1 MNQVLD
7 ELRFRNEWLENAA
20 KLVTAGEVD
29 PGVIAHT
36 LERMLRNRPTNA
48 VTYSD
53 LDEAEYSDVGGVP
66 QAESREWAKYRAN
79 IAALEAAIAKRREAD
94 KMIPV
99 LEAIRELKQN
109 REPQERQEVTTDAPA
124 YPKELDTELARYV
137 LNRFAEQECLLEA
150 SGEYYKWKGSKF
162 ELGVFVCFACRKLGL
177 IREESDRLKWKPF
190 ENAFMLNKMYIERAR
205 VELCHSMNYLGS
217 GKLSLKY
224 TDKGGDIE
232 YMIDSY
238 CQDYI
243 EEKKRT
249 GTAMNQKK

>member
-66 QAESREWAKYRAN
+66 QAESRELAKYRAN

-94 KMIPV
+94 KMLPI
-99 LEAIRELKQN
+99 LETIRELKCELHERQSVDYSGLLAL
-109 REPQERQEVTTDAPA
+109 RESREHKIEEEPQERPIRGRPTHDLRNRILCDDKTSKEAFYDCLTSLARGRKG
-124 YPKELDTELARYV
+124 KELALIMMAAVRCGMMTKPTFGELQA
-137 LNRFAEQECLLEA
+137 A
-150 SGEYYKWKGSKF
+150 
-162 ELGVFVCFACRKLGL
+162 
-177 IREESDRLKWKPF
+177 I
-190 ENAFMLNKMYIERAR
+190 
-205 VELCHSMNYLGS
+205 
-217 GKLSLKY
+217 
-224 TDKGGDIE
+224 GGDIGSE
-232 YMIDSY
+232 SGYNKYMSNPQAFTD
-238 CQDYI
+238 Q
-243 EEKKRT
+243 ELEGMANRLR
-249 GTAMNQKK
+249 QLV